1 MINNAEKVEV
11 LIERL
16 NTLDFI
22 IESYIYHAEEFK
34 NKYSLEEVLT
44 DCNAQKEALLQ
55 ELLELGV
62 VWQS

>member
-1 MINNAEKVEV
+1 MITNEEKIEV

-22 IESYIYHAEEFK
+22 IESYISHAEEFK

-44 DCNAQKEALLQ
+44 DCNAQKKALLQ
-55 ELLELGV
+55 ELSELGG
-62 VWQS
+62 VWK